1 MQTLEVIS
9 LNFWDIVISLCNLL
23 IIFLILKKFLYTPVK
38 NVLEKRQLQLEK
50 TREDAENAKAD
61 ALAKKE
67 HYEEKLNTADEKAEA
82 IIAQAK
88 TDAEAKGNDIVAD
101 AKKKAGIIMDN
112 AKVQI
117 ENERRSAEAQMK
129 EEIADLSAEIAEKLL
144 EREISA
150 EDHKDF
156 IDSFINDID
165 VAEEQK

>member
-1 MQTLEVIS
+1 
-9 LNFWDIVISLCNLL
+9 
-23 IIFLILKKFLYTPVK
+23 
-38 NVLEKRQLQLEK
+38 
-50 TREDAENAKAD
+50 
-61 ALAKKE
+61 
-67 HYEEKLNTADEKAEA
+67 
-82 IIAQAK
+82 
-88 TDAEAKGNDIVAD
+88 
-101 AKKKAGIIMDN
+101 MDN